1 MPKLVDVNFTE
12 VFLIHIPSPHTT
24 SNIYSHLHTH
34 WGNKID
40 FASIYHSKGWLER
53 KKDGFLLML
62 LSFCIISIQVLLT
75 AFKLQQKMFRKRRKS
90 LGSCWNWLEFLLWT
104 ICLLNTSYLAQIF
117 SSLVHQEFSCCIN
130 FLHHL
135 DYYCK
140 FNESFHWCIGKLSGQ
155 WDLRE
160 QKESCF
166 CPTIGW
172 SKNVTFSFP

>member
-1 MPKLVDVNFTE
+1 
-12 VFLIHIPSPHTT
+12 
-24 SNIYSHLHTH
+24 
-34 WGNKID
+34 
-40 FASIYHSKGWLER
+40 
-53 KKDGFLLML
+53 
-62 LSFCIISIQVLLT
+62 
-75 AFKLQQKMFRKRRKS
+75 MFRKRRKS
-90 LGSCWNWLEFLLWT
+90 LSSCWNWLEFLLWT
-104 ICLLNTSYLAQIF
+104 VCLLNISHLAQIV

-166 CPTIGW
+166 CPTIAW
-172 SKNVTFSFP
+172 FKNVTSFLFPSFTLVFSKYSSGVATMLNKVFQFQNKNIGLVHQFFPYIN